1 MLNDIEKVLLSSEKI
16 AGRVKEMGEQISKD
30 YAGQEILMVGV
41 LRGAVI
47 FMSDLARA
55 ISVPVSVD
63 FMAVSSYGASTT
75 SSGIVRILKDLDEEV
90 AGRHI
95 LVVEDII
102 DSGLTLN
109 YLLDN
114 LRSRKPA
121 SIRLATLLNKPE
133 RRKKDVHVD
142 YNGFTIPDYFV
153 VGYGLDY
160 AEKYRNLPFIG
171 ILKPEAYE
179 GK

>member
-1 MLNDIEKVLLSSEKI
+1 MRNDIQQVLLSADEIS
-16 AGRVKEMGEQISKD
+16 ARVQEMGAEISAE
-30 YAGQEILMVGV
+30 YAGKEILMVGV
-41 LRGAVI
+41 LRGAVV
-47 FMSDLARA
+47 FMADLARA
-55 ISVPVSVD
+55 ITVPVAID
-63 FMAVSSYGASTT
+63 FMAVSSYGTSTT
-75 SSGIVRILKDLDEEV
+75 SSGVVRIMKDLDEEV

-114 LRSRKPA
+114 LKARRPA

-133 RRKKDVHVD
+133 RRKKDVQVD
-142 YNGFTIPDYFV
+142 YNGFSIPDHFV